1 LKFIGVQIQRDR
13 QARTI
18 TLYQSQY
25 IEQMAAEYEGKFELH
40 DTPHPEKKEERQK
53 LDNLRPA
60 PEEQRIDRSDFL
72 QVMGKLVWPSNMTR
86 PDVSQNVSHL
96 CTFSHCAGKEHLSY
110 AFYVMGYLV
119 KTKHLGITFGG
130 SLRPPPGIPSPPES
144 FFQSSG
150 LYIMHDSSWGTKAKP
165 MGGHVIMYNNGPLGW
180 SAKIGHIIPQSTAE
194 AELVEGTRA
203 AKEGMF
209 TIQLL
214 QNNNRRVISPVII
227 CGDNK
232 AMVDMV
238 QQEGASVR
246 TRYYERAI
254 LLLKRAVLMLVF
266 RPVLVPT
273 DLMLA
278 DIFTKATEKGTFIKL
293 RNIMMNNN
301 GVTRGYLATAVSTL
315 HGASRKLAVHLL
327 SRM

>member
-1 LKFIGVQIQRDR
+1 
-13 QARTI
+13 
-18 TLYQSQY
+18 
-25 IEQMAAEYEGKFELH
+25 
-40 DTPHPEKKEERQK
+40 
-53 LDNLRPA
+53 
-60 PEEQRIDRSDFL
+60 
-72 QVMGKLVWPSNMTR
+72 
-86 PDVSQNVSHL
+86 
-96 CTFSHCAGKEHLSY
+96 
-110 AFYVMGYLV
+110 
-119 KTKHLGITFGG
+119 
-130 SLRPPPGIPSPPES
+130 
-144 FFQSSG
+144 
-150 LYIMHDSSWGTKAKP
+150 
-165 MGGHVIMYNNGPLGW
+165 
-180 SAKIGHIIPQSTAE
+180 
-194 AELVEGTRA
+194 
-203 AKEGMF
+203 
-209 TIQLL
+209 
-214 QNNNRRVISPVII
+214 VII